1 MAPTPSASSSAT
13 STVFAPRPPRRGL
26 KPDGKNSN
34 RPIASS
40 AVCRSTSPT
49 STSSSFDVTE
59 TKRPAPEKTLEV
71 ITFDLDDT
79 LWPTTPVVNAA
90 NEALIEWCASRLGAR
105 FPRTPTVHATMKRIR
120 EQREC
125 EAVARGVT
133 AEPMS
138 YAAIRI
144 AGATR
149 AAIEAGIP
157 ESDAVATVAR
167 GYHLAWIPM
176 RNAMARELVFPGVR
190 EALREIRERHPGA
203 VVGSITN
210 GFGSAEGAGLGEFFD
225 FEISAEALID
235 EHMVH
240 GEMARKPHPYP
251 FQLAMGIAIADYGF
265 SGDSDAWV
273 HVGDDVL
280 NDCYAAKQF
289 DFKTVYVSDPSVT
302 PYQSGG
308 GAPHVETKLRG
319 VAESAR
325 ADVVDASIETVR
337 ALPGLLAGWYDVAR

>member
-1 MAPTPSASSSAT
+1 MATARIARVAPARADARARRARGARASSTAPSTPARAT
-13 STVFAPRPPRRGL
+13 RRRAEATRR
-26 KPDGKNSN
+26 DE
-34 RPIASS
+34 R
-40 AVCRSTSPT
+40 
-49 STSSSFDVTE
+49 
-59 TKRPAPEKTLEV
+59 LEV

-90 NEALIEWCASRLGAR
+90 NEALIEWCSARLGGR
-105 FPRTPTVHATMKRIR
+105 FPRTARVHATMKRIR

-125 EAVARGVT
+125 EAAARGTT

-149 AAIEAGIP
+149 AAIECGIP

-176 RNAMARELVFPGVR
+176 RNAMARELVYPGAA
-190 EALREIRERHPGA
+190 EALRAIRERHPGVA
-203 VVGSITN
+203 VGSITN
-210 GFGSAEGAGLGEFFD
+210 GFGSAAGAGLGEFFD

-240 GEMARKPHPYP
+240 GEMARKPNAYP
-251 FQLAMGIAIADYGF
+251 FQLAMGIAIADHGY
-265 SGDSDAWV
+265 SGDADSWT

-280 NDCYAAKQF
+280 NDCYCAKQF
-289 DFKTVYVSDPSVT
+289 DFKTVHVCDPT
-302 PYQSGG
+302 TKPYESGG
-308 GAPHVETKLRG
+308 GAPYAEKSLRG
-319 VAESAR
+319 GVEANSDA
-325 ADVVDASIETVR
+325 VVDGVISHVR
-337 ALPGLLAGWYDVAR
+337 ELPELLDRWYV

>member
-49 STSSSFDVTE
+49 SSSSSFDVTE

-337 ALPGLLAGWYDVAR
+337 ALPSLLAGWYDVAR